1 MFMWPD
7 FHLAKSFKIHLLLSA
22 LLACW
27 VVLFL
32 ILLSPFDV
40 SDLTTLNKWILL
52 PFYGV
57 LLVFSYL
64 LSLPVQNW
72 LVRRHQGRWHLG
84 NEFLFIAVFFLVAY
98 FACFAYYRSGI
109 MNGTQNAS
117 TFFVQQFIPLSIIMM
132 PMILFLR
139 WTAGKLGQSSNKHV
153 TNTKITLEGNSQ
165 KELLR
170 LDFQQIAYV
179 KAADNYV
186 EVYYFEARQ
195 LQMKLLRST
204 LKKINAKAPALLRTH
219 RSYLIN
225 PAHFQQWAS
234 PNSILIAQTEI
245 PISKTYKAAIE
256 KQLSFT
262 TGRA

>member
-1 MFMWPD
+1 MWPD

-57 LLVFSYL
+57 LLIFSYL
-64 LSLPVQNW
+64 LSLPLQSW

-84 NEFLFIAVFFLVAY
+84 NELFFILIFLAVAY

-117 TFFVQQFIPLSIIMM
+117 TFFVQQFIPCAIIIL
-132 PMILFLR
+132 PMVLFLR
-139 WTAGKLGQSSNKHV
+139 WTAGKLGQTTNKPL
-153 TNTKITLEGNSQ
+153 TNTKITLAGSSQ

-170 LDFQQIAYV
+170 LDFQQIAYI

-186 EVYYFEARQ
+186 EVYYLEEKQ

-204 LKKINAKAPALLRTH
+204 LKKINAKAPALIRAH

-234 PNSILIAQTEI
+234 PNSVLIAQTEI
-245 PISKTYKAAIE
+245 PISKTYKATVE

-262 TGRA
+262 TDQA